1 MLQAKLYQ
9 HIFFFFFFGICV
21 LVFVAAELYL
31 EGL

>member
-9 HIFFFFFFGICV
+9 HIFFFFFGICV
-21 LVFVAAELYL
+21 LVFVVAELYL